1 MHASTHAGF
10 TVICVRSCRSIGC
23 LLKTQR
29 AMFSWLKGEE
39 KPKVDPS
46 EFHVPDSYRG
56 SEGPRFKVL
65 ESKDD
70 YEVRM
75 YESSHWAKTRFEE
88 GNLENCSSTGFWR
101 LFNYIRGE
109 NEGGQK
115 VAMTVPVTSYVD
127 LDDDGK
133 CKRFAM
139 GFYTPAE
146 HQENPPVPKDST
158 VFHETDEGCVMYATH
173 FGGFAKEKDWR
184 ENVDKLKQSLD
195 RDGKGYVKNKYITAG
210 HDPPFRLFGRHNEVL
225 LYADPQSSFETKK
238 KGDEKQESA
247 GVSE

>member
-1 MHASTHAGF
+1 MPFG
-10 TVICVRSCRSIGC
+10 
-23 LLKTQR
+23 
-29 AMFSWLKGEE
+29 WLKGEE
-39 KPKVDPS
+39 KPKVDTS
-46 EFHVPDSYRG
+46 EFHVPESYRG

-70 YEVRM
+70 YEVRL
-75 YESSHWAKTRFEE
+75 YESSHWVKTRFEE

-115 VAMTVPVTSYVD
+115 IAMTVPVSSHVD
-127 LDDDGK
+127 LDDDGN
-133 CKRFAM
+133 CKSFTM

-146 HQENPPVPKDST
+146 HQANPPIPKDKS
-158 VFHETDEGCVMYATH
+158 VFHEKDEGLVMYSRH

-184 ENVDKLKQSLD
+184 ENYQQLKQSLD
-195 RDGKGYVKNKYITAG
+195 RDGKGYVKNKYVTAG

-225 LYADPQSSFETKK
+225 VLADPQPSAEGKK
-238 KGDEKQESA
+238 QGEE
-247 GVSE
+247 